1 MVHYSGIWP
10 ALVTPLTAEGQVNV
24 PVTEKLIN
32 DLIVAGISGL
42 YVCGG
47 TGEGVL
53 LAPAIRRSM
62 AEITLGI
69 VSGRVPVMVHI
80 GAINTEIAVGLAQH
94 ATLIGADAISSV
106 PPFYYSVPFSA
117 TLAHYQAILHAADNV
132 PLYVYYIP
140 GATGNLMTPEQLLEI
155 CALDGVAGFKYTS
168 QDLFA
173 LTRIMAMRDPD
184 KVNVFSGPD
193 ELFLPCLAL
202 GADGAIG
209 TTYNFMPRLY
219 IDIYESYL
227 HGQVQQACQLQLVA
241 TTIITKLLPLGAIAA
256 TKALLSMLGYPVGFP
271 VPPLPRIEGKLADEL
286 RSQLEEAGLFRMVKR
301 PAIYG
306 PAGDSVC
313 GRLA

>member
-24 PVTEKLIN
+24 AVAEKLVN
-32 DLIVAGISGL
+32 DLVACGISGL

-53 LAPAIRRSM
+53 LDPAVRRSM
-62 AEITLGI
+62 AEVALGAS
-69 VSGRVPVMVHI
+69 SGRVPVMVHI
-80 GAINTEIAVGLAQH
+80 GAINTETAVGLAQH
-94 ATLIGADAISSV
+94 ASLIGADAISAV

-117 TLAHYQAILHAADNV
+117 TIAHYRAILNAANV

-140 GATGNLMTPEQLLEI
+140 GATGNPMTPEQLLEL

-173 LTRIMAMRDPD
+173 FTRIMAMRDPE
-184 KVNVFSGPD
+184 KVNVLSGPD

-219 IDIYESYL
+219 IDIMGSYQ
-227 HGQVQQACQLQLVA
+227 HGEVSEARQLQLIA

-256 TKALLSMLGYPVGFP
+256 TKALLPLLGYQVGYG
-271 VPPLPRIEGKLADEL
+271 VPPLPRIEGNQVDEL
-286 RSQLEEAGLFRMVKR
+286 REQLDQAGLFRMLKR
-301 PAIYG
+301 EAKYG
-306 PAGDSVC
+306 PAGDPMR

>member
-10 ALVTPLTAEGQVNV
+10 ALVTPLGPDGQVNV
-24 PVTEKLIN
+24 AAAEKLIN
-32 DLIVAGISGL
+32 DLIATGISGL

-53 LAPAIRRSM
+53 LAPEVRRSM
-62 AEITLGI
+62 AEVVLGV

-80 GAINTEIAVGLAQH
+80 GAINTETAVGLAQH
-94 ATLIGADAISSV
+94 ASLVGADAISSV

-117 TLAHYQAILHAADNV
+117 TLTHYQAILSAANI

-140 GATGNLMTPEQLLEI
+140 GATGNPMTPEQLLEI

-184 KVNVFSGPD
+184 KVNILSGPD

-202 GADGAIG
+202 GADGAVG

-219 IDIYESYL
+219 IDIMGSYL
-227 HGQVQQACQLQLVA
+227 HGKVEEARKLQLIA

-256 TKALLSMLGYPVGFP
+256 TKALLPLLGYQVGFG
-271 VPPLPRIEGKLADEL
+271 VPPLPRIEGKQVEVL
-286 RSQLEEAGLFRMVKR
+286 RAQLEEAGLFRMVKR
-301 PAIYG
+301 AAEYG
-306 PAGDSVC
+306 PAGDPLC